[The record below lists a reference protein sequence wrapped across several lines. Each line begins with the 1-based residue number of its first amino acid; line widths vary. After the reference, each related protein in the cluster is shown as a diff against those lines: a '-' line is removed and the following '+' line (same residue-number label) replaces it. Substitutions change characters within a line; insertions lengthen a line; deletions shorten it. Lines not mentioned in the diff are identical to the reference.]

1 MQRERQPKWQAVN
14 GDLGEK
20 LTPIEEHPRAI
31 GMLAPGSRQ
40 MLSQLR
46 AMFRGGH
53 PDAEERRREQKD
65 EAFGSK
71 LWKPLRRMYRQHL
84 YYQTLPNDLR
94 ERVEGET
101 VSVMNVSTN
110 FFCKKAQPGALIE
123 RGEGD
128 FGRPCAECIAEH
140 DQVGSTVKVDKLKKL
155 MTRLKEDR
163 GLQVVTFV
171 AGGEPLE
178 KEGYRKTVFELI
190 KHADKL
196 GLDSVVY
203 TGGHTFDDEAVSFLK
218 EHKAN
223 VLLSTYGLPFLKPD
237 IFSEVK
243 GVGEYSEKKTA
254 PDGRPL
260 MASQKDMARMVK
272 SWLSMKVADADQ
284 TNLAVSAVYTPRH
297 KAHPEEHRRLRRLV
311 EGAQQNDIATYVWE
325 EYVRG
330 MSKDQRGLLE
340 SSARN
345 LSGFLELGSLY
356 QWNQCLFGTRSAVT
370 ILGDGTVTHCPHT
383 THGVADLHLDKIIGD
398 DGAVRRDGMAAL
410 TKQAHRYEKTSCIV
424 RGTRLG
430 GRHAA
435 IVPMSRILGR
445 QGLTGFVG
453 TASQE
458 FPLAE
463 RMWREETGE
472 RLPLADAI
480 CDHLDAAFPK
490 TALWW
495 NALRGA
501 GASIGGQ
508 REGIPQVSPSL
519 SDSAAIHAVNDAF
532 AKLERNELGSGSV
545 TPAESLINLYDSLP
559 PKNRGFLAAKT
570 RAILSDP
577 TVPEAT
583 LKNISP
589 FIQDLSGQEVSLSSA
604 LRYMHDAERFYDRQ
618 VAAGRGEIK
627 HYFHDAEDRLL
638 ETPDVM
644 DSVTATLQ
652 GGTVAL
658 VGLGD
663 REDTIVDNLDP
674 KNTRL
679 VLVDVRYDIL
689 TEKAKLYRK
698 KGFTVTPLRML
709 FEDLASDDAV
719 DAIGKASGAS
729 EKLSFVMLGNAVGN
743 LPQAGIWGGFQRYAA
758 GGREVNVLADVQ
770 VVDPSRRSEEENR
783 IADMYGSE
791 KFAQF
796 AFKPVTKELGAS
808 IVAANGDAE
817 KVPLVSS
824 ERLSFDQTVEGGLGG
839 IVGRIRFDQPARF
852 RNIFGPDLRVPATGL
867 EVYRSLKPDAVHY
880 QNFVR
885 CLLGPDR
892 TRAEMLGREAD
903 VALYRVGI
911 NS

>member
-1 MQRERQPKWQAVN
+1 MQRERHPKRGEVN

-20 LTPIEEHPRAI
+20 LAPIEEHPRVV

-46 AMFRGGH
+46 AMFRGSH
-53 PDAEERRREQKD
+53 LTSEEQRREQKD
-65 EAFGSK
+65 EALGSK
-71 LWKPLRRMYRQHL
+71 LWKPLRRLYRQHL
-84 YYQTLPNDLR
+84 YYQTLPDGLR
-94 ERVEGET
+94 QEVEEET
-101 VSVMNVSTN
+101 ISVMNVSTN

-123 RGEGD
+123 RGEDD

-140 DQVGSTVKVDKLKKL
+140 DRVGNTVKVDKLKKL
-155 MTRLKEDR
+155 MAHLKKER
-163 GLQVVTFV
+163 GLQVVSFV

-178 KEGYRKTVFELI
+178 QEGYRKTVFELI
-190 KHADKL
+190 RHADKL

-203 TGGHTFDDEAVSFLK
+203 TGGHTLDDDAISFLK

-237 IFSEVK
+237 IFSDAK
-243 GVGEYSEKKTA
+243 GVGDYSERSTA

-260 MASQKDMARMVK
+260 MASQKDMAGMVK
-272 SWLSMKVADADQ
+272 SWLSMKVADADE
-284 TNLAVSAVYTPRH
+284 TNLAISAVYTPRH
-297 KAHPEEHRRLRRLV
+297 MANPEEGHHLRKLV

-330 MSKDQRGLLE
+330 MDRDQRGLLE
-340 SSARN
+340 ASARN

-370 ILGDGTVTHCPHT
+370 VLGDGTVTHCPHT
-383 THGVADLHLDKIIGD
+383 THGVADLHLDKIVGD
-398 DGAVRRDGMAAL
+398 DGAVQKDGMAAL
-410 TKQAHRYEKTSCIV
+410 TTQAHRYEQTSCIV

-445 QGLTGFVG
+445 QGLRDFTEK
-453 TASQE
+453 ASKE

-463 RMWREETGE
+463 KIWNEESGGG
-472 RLPLADAI
+472 RPLHDAI
-480 CDHLDAAFPK
+480 GDHLDAAFPK

-501 GASIGGQ
+501 GASIGGR
-508 REGIPQVSPSL
+508 REGLPQVSPSL
-519 SDSAAIHAVNDAF
+519 SERAAHHAVTDAF
-532 AKLERNELGSGSV
+532 AKLTRNDFGSQSV
-545 TPAESLINLYDSLP
+545 APADRLINLYESLP
-559 PKNRGFLAAKT
+559 PKSRGLFAAKT
-570 RAILSDP
+570 RALLADP
-577 TVPEAT
+577 TVSEET

-589 FIQDLSGQEVSLSSA
+589 FIQELSSREVSLSSA
-604 LRYMHDAERFYDRQ
+604 LRYMHDAGRFYDLQ
-618 VAAGRGEIK
+618 VATGRGEIK
-627 HYFHDAEDRLL
+627 HYFHGAEDRMLANPKTMASIKKPL
-638 ETPDVM
+638 E
-644 DSVTATLQ
+644 
-652 GGTVAL
+652 GGTAAL
-658 VGLGD
+658 IGLGD
-663 REDTIVDNLDP
+663 REDLIVDTLDP
-674 KNTRL
+674 KNTNL
-679 VLVDVRYDIL
+679 VLVDVRDDIL

-698 KGFTVTPLRML
+698 KGFKVTPLRML

-719 DAIGKASGAS
+719 EAIDRASGDS
-729 EKLSFVMLGNAVGN
+729 KKLSFVMLGNAVGN
-743 LPQAGIWGGFQRYAA
+743 LPQADIWGGFQRYAA
-758 GGREVNVLADVQ
+758 GGRDVNVLADVQ
-770 VVDPSRRSEEENR
+770 VVDPSRRSDEENR

-796 AFKPVTKELGAS
+796 AFKPVTRELGSS

-839 IVGRIRFDQPARF
+839 IVGRVRFDQPARF
-852 RNIFGPDLRVPATGL
+852 KNAFGPDLRVPATGL
-867 EVYRSLKPDAVHY
+867 EVYRSLKPDPVHY

-885 CLLGPDR
+885 CLLGPEG
-892 TRAEMLGREAD
+892 TRAKMLGREED
-903 VALYRVGI
+903 VALYHVAIGG
-911 NS
+911 